1 MLKGLSPLLGPELL
15 KILCEM
21 GHGDTI
27 VFSDAHFPAHSLG
40 PQVLRM
46 DGVNIPDLMKAVMP
60 VWELDADVE
69 HPFRMMQAVPGDS
82 LDMDYV
88 KLCSSIIG
96 REPGYVERFAFYEEA
111 KKAHAIVLTGET
123 RKYGNLILT
132 KGVVQS

>member
-1 MLKGLSPLLGPELL
+1 
-15 KILCEM
+15 
-21 GHGDTI
+21 
-27 VFSDAHFPAHSLG
+27 
-40 PQVLRM
+40 
-46 DGVNIPDLMKAVMP
+46 
-60 VWELDADVE
+60 
-69 HPFRMMQAVPGDS
+69 MMQAVPGDS